1 MKAIFS
7 ILILIASFVS
17 TAHAGGFARGLLGY
31 TSDQAGQT
39 NPDKTTVQQI
49 NLSGGWKSQEGWTIH
64 GAYAMETRTVTTA
77 GTTSIYK
84 RTSYGPG
91 VGYMSSGAVGG
102 YIGAVYYYN
111 SEYVDSGLTY
121 KGSGYGV
128 DGGLKVAVSQIF
140 ILAGFSY
147 EYFSYAKTN
156 VGVVSPERKETH
168 ISPRI
173 GLEFDF

>member
-1 MKAIFS
+1 MKNIITALLF
-7 ILILIASFVS
+7 AVCFTS
-17 TAHAGGFARGLLGY
+17 TAHAGGFARALLGY

-49 NLSGGWKSQEGWTIH
+49 DLSGGWRSQDGWTIH
-64 GAYAMETRTVTTA
+64 GAYAMETRTVTSS

-84 RTSYGPG
+84 RSSYGPG
-91 VGYMSSGAVGG
+91 VGYMSSGPVGG

-128 DGGLKVAVSQIF
+128 DAGLKVAISQVF

-156 VGVVSPERKETH
+156 VGVVSPDRKETH